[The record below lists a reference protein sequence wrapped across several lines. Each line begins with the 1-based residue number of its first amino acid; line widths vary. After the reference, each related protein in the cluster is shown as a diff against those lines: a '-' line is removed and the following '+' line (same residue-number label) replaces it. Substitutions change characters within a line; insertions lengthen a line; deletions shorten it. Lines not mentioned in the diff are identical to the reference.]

1 MEAAESGAAK
11 PPDPNSPDDLFSLL
25 SAFAERM
32 AILSSIS
39 EKDKF
44 WEDPQA
50 LKVGLAAY
58 GNARYLKKMLTDKM
72 ALAQQSHGALLQ
84 MIAELEKDSE
94 RLEKELRENQKKLV
108 SVKER
113 IVKEEVD
120 QENSGTVS
128 RLRPRAQILETE
140 IDQIEE
146 TLVVKRRALQE
157 NKNKEERVG
166 GELVKAQTLNNHFLV
181 LFEECFE
188 KWEVFDEGML
198 QKLSQEGGSA
208 EIREMV
214 REAVESEPGK
224 VINISRTDWS
234 GFQRSLDIFLI
245 QNLQQVTTEVIV
257 LADGTLRKIQARTAE
272 VAGNVKVHIDG
283 GLEGDNWT
291 EIGKLFERWNLA
303 RQMRSYQD
311 LRDNVR
317 MYIDPATLERAA
329 EFIAPSMQQR
339 ILIGVL
345 EWLIAGVRQGYT
357 SFGKD
362 AGFNTLMFT
371 VDSFYLLYQWHAVP
385 VSYID
390 SRNAEVF
397 TTVNALHVFEL
408 DIVFCNNAGT
418 EIEHNLHEDARK
430 KLREEEVDL
439 RRHLASDG
447 EEGAI
452 G

>member
-1 MEAAESGAAK
+1 VEAAESGAAK

-166 GELVKAQTLNNHFLV
+166 GELV
-181 LFEECFE
+181 
-188 KWEVFDEGML
+188 
-198 QKLSQEGGSA
+198 
-208 EIREMV
+208 
-214 REAVESEPGK
+214 
-224 VINISRTDWS
+224 
-234 GFQRSLDIFLI
+234 
-245 QNLQQVTTEVIV
+245 
-257 LADGTLRKIQARTAE
+257 
-272 VAGNVKVHIDG
+272 
-283 GLEGDNWT
+283 
-291 EIGKLFERWNLA
+291 
-303 RQMRSYQD
+303 
-311 LRDNVR
+311 
-317 MYIDPATLERAA
+317 
-329 EFIAPSMQQR
+329 
-339 ILIGVL
+339 
-345 EWLIAGVRQGYT
+345 
-357 SFGKD
+357 
-362 AGFNTLMFT
+362 
-371 VDSFYLLYQWHAVP
+371 
-385 VSYID
+385 
-390 SRNAEVF
+390 
-397 TTVNALHVFEL
+397 
-408 DIVFCNNAGT
+408 
-418 EIEHNLHEDARK
+418 
-430 KLREEEVDL
+430 
-439 RRHLASDG
+439 
-447 EEGAI
+447 
-452 G
+452 